1 MCARG
6 LVSKSSYYALKQLER
21 KGITRN
27 SVEKPN
33 WGCRESI
40 VVALVQLW
48 RKMDKLSQ
56 WGDYIW
62 FKLSAHY
69 IVTNVLLTIAGRKL
83 VVSGQ
88 AKCRTW
94 PSLPTVWGSW
104 AIKVPVSSKV
114 IPSHFLKRWWY
125 TIGDFPGLINWVGLV
140 SGACQGIK
148 HVRNIR
154 RVIFFFYF
162 WLAGGWCCA
171 WLLGGVC
178 VTRQHNMAFCPMIK
192 TLVDTL
198 VCICGTF
205 SNCPV
210 SIFILCSYMFDSS
223 CDAKLWSQGHLLYVS
238 ALLDSAAHMSVNNKH
253 VC

>member
-1 MCARG
+1 MAKDGQTITVRWLH
-6 LVSKSSYYALKQLER
+6 LVQIVRTLYCHKRLAHDSRSETSCLGPGKMPNLTEFAHCVGFLGDKSTCLKQ
-21 KGITRN
+21 GN
-27 SVEKPN
+27 
-33 WGCRESI
+33 
-40 VVALVQLW
+40 
-48 RKMDKLSQ
+48 
-56 WGDYIW
+56 
-62 FKLSAHY
+62 
-69 IVTNVLLTIAGRKL
+69 
-83 VVSGQ
+83 
-88 AKCRTW
+88 
-94 PSLPTVWGSW
+94 
-104 AIKVPVSSKV
+104 
-114 IPSHFLKRWWY
+114 IPSHFLKQWWY